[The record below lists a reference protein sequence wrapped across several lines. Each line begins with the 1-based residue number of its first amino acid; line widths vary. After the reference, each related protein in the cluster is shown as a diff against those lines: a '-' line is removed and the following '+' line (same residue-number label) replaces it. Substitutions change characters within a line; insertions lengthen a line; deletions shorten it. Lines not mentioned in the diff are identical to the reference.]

1 MSSHTYDEVFAE
13 LPLLG
18 PTPDGWAELAAGD
31 LLTFLADHA
40 VCEQQAALFALALV
54 GQYPEDAD
62 LVERMTALAA
72 EEVVHLRRVASILRR
87 RGSHPAKRRPNP
99 WVKGLR
105 DRVESDSE
113 ATLKVDRLLVGAL
126 IEARS
131 CERFTRLAA
140 VLDDPEVE
148 RLLADLGPAEARHWR
163 MFYELA
169 SRELPA
175 GELGERWQRWLEHEW
190 SLTSKL
196 GKAPTVHG

>member
-1 MSSHTYDEVFAE
+1 MRRETYDEVFHE

-18 PTPDGWAELAAGD
+18 STPDGWAELAAAD

-72 EEVVHLRRVASILRR
+72 EEVVHLRRVASILHR

-105 DRVESDSE
+105 DRVASGSE
-113 ATLKVDRLLVGAL
+113 TIMKVDRLLVGAL

-140 VLDDPEVE
+140 VLDDGEVE

-163 MFYELA
+163 MFHELA
-169 SRELPA
+169 ARELPA
-175 GELGERWQRWLEHEW
+175 DQLEERWQAWLRHEW

-196 GKAPTVHG
+196 GKEPTVHG